1 LSQADFLQQ
10 VGKIVPW
17 DEESRAILRKMRHF
31 PARRGFSPSIQ
42 TVNLY

>member
-17 DEESRAILRKMRHF
+17 DEESRAIFAKCGIFLRGGDFRHPF
-31 PARRGFSPSIQ
+31 KR
-42 TVNLY
+42 